1 MLRGYFL
8 NKNAGAEC
16 HNRHGNK
23 EKKGAPSKPNRFAQE
38 QALYFPSSISY
49 AAFGNPLKI
58 LIMYPQTRLRRLRT
72 TPVLREMVRETRLEV
87 SDMIAP
93 LFVVPGEKVQREIG
107 SMPGQ
112 YNLSVDTA
120 TEKALALYELGI
132 RSVLLF
138 AIPEFKDEV
147 GSSAWHP
154 KGIIP
159 QAIKSIKKAIPDMMV
174 VTDLCFCEYTSHGH
188 CGVMHE
194 GKLCN
199 DETLPNLLKQA
210 LVHAEAGADIIA
222 PSGMLDGTIG
232 FLRHGLDENNFS
244 EVPLMSYAAKF
255 ASSFYGPFR
264 DAVQSAPEYGDRK
277 TYQMDPGNIREAL
290 REVELDVQEGA
301 DIVMVKPALAFLDV
315 IKAVKDR
322 FQMPTAAYNV
332 SGEYAM
338 VKAAAKMGWLDEKRV
353 MLESLTSIKRAGA
366 DIIITYFAEAFA
378 ELRKRGEA

>member
-1 MLRGYFL
+1 
-8 NKNAGAEC
+8 
-16 HNRHGNK
+16 
-23 EKKGAPSKPNRFAQE
+23 
-38 QALYFPSSISY
+38 
-49 AAFGNPLKI
+49 
-58 LIMYPQTRLRRLRT
+58 MYPQTRLRRLRT
-72 TPVLREMVRETRLEV
+72 SNTLREMVRETRLEV
-87 SDMIAP
+87 SGMMAP
-93 LFVVPGEKVQREIG
+93 LFVVPGTKVQREIG

-112 YNLSVDTA
+112 YQLSVDMA
-120 TEKALALYELGI
+120 AQKAAAFYELGI

-138 AIPEFKDEV
+138 AIPEFKDEI
-147 GSSAWHP
+147 GSSSWQP
-154 KGIIP
+154 NGIIP
-159 QAIKSIKKAIPDMMV
+159 QAIKAIKKVAPEMLV

-188 CGVMHE
+188 CGVMHD

-210 LVHAEAGADIIA
+210 VVHAEAGADIIA

-232 FLRHGLDENNFS
+232 FLRHGLDEHNFS
-244 EVPLMSYAAKF
+244 NIPLMAYAAKF

-277 TYQMDPGNIREAL
+277 TYQMDPANINEAL

-315 IKAVKDR
+315 IRAVKEK

-353 MLESLTSIKRAGA
+353 MLETLTSMKRAGA

-378 ELRKRGEA
+378 EMRKRGEA

>member
-1 MLRGYFL
+1 
-8 NKNAGAEC
+8 
-16 HNRHGNK
+16 
-23 EKKGAPSKPNRFAQE
+23 
-38 QALYFPSSISY
+38 
-49 AAFGNPLKI
+49 
-58 LIMYPQTRLRRLRT
+58 
-72 TPVLREMVRETRLEV
+72 
-87 SDMIAP
+87 
-93 LFVVPGEKVQREIG
+93 
-107 SMPGQ
+107 
-112 YNLSVDTA
+112 
-120 TEKALALYELGI
+120 
-132 RSVLLF
+132 
-138 AIPEFKDEV
+138 
-147 GSSAWHP
+147 
-154 KGIIP
+154 
-159 QAIKSIKKAIPDMMV
+159 
-174 VTDLCFCEYTSHGH
+174 
-188 CGVMHE
+188 MHD

-232 FLRHGLDENNFS
+232 FLRHGLDENHFT
-244 EVPLMSYAAKF
+244 EIPLMSYAAKF

-277 TYQMDPGNIREAL
+277 TYQMDPSNIREAI

-315 IKAVKDR
+315 IKAVKDT

>member
-1 MLRGYFL
+1 
-8 NKNAGAEC
+8 
-16 HNRHGNK
+16 
-23 EKKGAPSKPNRFAQE
+23 
-38 QALYFPSSISY
+38 
-49 AAFGNPLKI
+49 
-58 LIMYPQTRLRRLRT
+58 
-72 TPVLREMVRETRLEV
+72 
-87 SDMIAP
+87 
-93 LFVVPGEKVQREIG
+93 
-107 SMPGQ
+107 
-112 YNLSVDTA
+112 
-120 TEKALALYELGI
+120 
-132 RSVLLF
+132 
-138 AIPEFKDEV
+138 
-147 GSSAWHP
+147 
-154 KGIIP
+154 
-159 QAIKSIKKAIPDMMV
+159 MMV

-194 GKLCN
+194 EHLCN

-232 FLRHGLDENNFS
+232 YLRHGLDENNFS
-244 EVPLMSYAAKF
+244 NLPLMSYAANF

-277 TYQMDPGNIREAL
+277 TYQMDPANIREAL

-315 IKAVKDR
+315 IKAVKDT

-378 ELRKRGEA
+378 EMRKRGEA

>member
-1 MLRGYFL
+1 
-8 NKNAGAEC
+8 
-16 HNRHGNK
+16 
-23 EKKGAPSKPNRFAQE
+23 
-38 QALYFPSSISY
+38 
-49 AAFGNPLKI
+49 
-58 LIMYPQTRLRRLRT
+58 
-72 TPVLREMVRETRLEV
+72 MVRETRLEV

-93 LFVVPGEKVQREIG
+93 LFVVPGEKVQREIS

-120 TEKALALYELGI
+120 TEKAITLYELGI

-138 AIPEFKDEV
+138 AIPEFKDDV

-154 KGIIP
+154 QGIIP
-159 QAIKSIKKAIPDMMV
+159 KAIKSIKKAVPDMMV

-188 CGVMHE
+188 CGVMHDS
-194 GKLCN
+194 KLCN

-232 FLRHGLDENNFS
+232 FLRRGLDENNLS

-290 REVELDVQEGA
+290 REVELDVHEGA

-315 IKAVKDR
+315 IKAVKDT